1 MHDRRGQRL
10 AARFDIDELLGV
22 GGSGSS
28 VWVAR
33 DASAQHRK
41 VALKLQETGDVQALA
56 RFERGAI
63 LAESLAHPNIARVTE
78 HGRDGNI
85 AWICMDLLEGE
96 PLAARIAVAKTMSAK
111 DAVLLVDQVLAA
123 LEVAHAGEIVHRD
136 IKPANLFIA
145 VTRTPSGALEERVQ
159 ILDFG
164 IARLV
169 GPSAAERFGPFF
181 PDDDPIAPELDSEV
195 TGEHRIC
202 GTPEYMAPEQILGG
216 PPDVRSDFYAL
227 GVILHRL
234 VGGQLPFRARSRYEL
249 YHRHLHEPPPPFP
262 VHLPAPIPFS
272 AAVHRALSKEARDR
286 FPSAAEMRAVL
297 RESVGLPP
305 VKRPRLFPTEVE
317 PRPIVDPQPLGL
329 GTVSIS
335 PLPAVPPTPSAAPP
349 SPRRRWLYS
358 AVSVAAVIAAIVAYL
373 TLSGSESPATT
384 GTAEITAGTR
394 P

>member
-1 MHDRRGQRL
+1 MTVP
-10 AARFDIDELLGV
+10 V
-22 GGSGSS
+22 GGGSCTPEPPASISVAPTNSSDGRFTVSWAASPSACANSYQLEESYNQGTWQSVPLSDAQNQRSWSPSPPKTASGTYAYHVRACNGTNNCSADRVGAQVTVS
-28 VWVAR
+28 LPVGAL
-33 DASAQHRK
+33 DA
-41 VALKLQETGDVQALA
+41 
-56 RFERGAI
+56 
-63 LAESLAHPNIARVTE
+63 
-78 HGRDGNI
+78 
-85 AWICMDLLEGE
+85 
-96 PLAARIAVAKTMSAK
+96 
-111 DAVLLVDQVLAA
+111 
-123 LEVAHAGEIVHRD
+123 
-136 IKPANLFIA
+136 PANLFIA

-262 VHLPAPIPFS
+262 VHLPVPIPFS